1 MARECVDRIG
11 FISKENF
18 MAQYISG
25 EDLLKA
31 KTVGYIPVDILE
43 GVARNMLDDVETII
57 KGSFV
62 DSLMIS
68 EWRDRSGV
76 VTRRLH
82 DSIYNEFDALCWFK
96 DLVNVIVN
104 KDKLGSI
111 RTREKIEF
119 ENRLRESMGHPP
131 LSKPEFK
138 FVADFFYPGNVK
150 MTAIFI
156 NDMTADSGGHV
167 KYGSPW
173 PGCGRAI
180 VPGSCQFR
188 VGSDATGWSWKE
200 VEERP
205 ILEPLIT
212 EYWPKRKIANKLCKA
227 LNQVMENFPA
237 LI

>member
-1 MARECVDRIG
+1 
-11 FISKENF
+11 

-25 EDLLKA
+25 EDLLKV

-43 GVARNMLDDVETII
+43 GVAKNMLDDVEVII

-68 EWRDRSGV
+68 EWRDQSGV

-82 DSIYNEFDALCWFK
+82 DSIYNEFDALYWFK
-96 DLVNVIVN
+96 DLVNVIIN
-104 KDKLGSI
+104 KDKLGPI
-111 RTREKIEF
+111 R
-119 ENRLRESMGHPP
+119 SMGDPS
-131 LSKPEFK
+131 LIKPEFK
-138 FVADFFYPGNVK
+138 FVVDFFYPGNVK

-156 NDMTADSGGHV
+156 NDMNADSGGNV

-173 PGCGRAI
+173 PGCDRAI
-180 VPGSCQFR
+180 VPGSCKFR

-212 EYWPKRKIANKLCKA
+212 EYWPKRKTANKLCKA